1 MLAAFSNPA
10 IAVDSDSAVFE
21 FYAHKKSNNGNNT
34 YSITYK
40 NLYDPADS
48 VIVDGKEFVV
58 SLDDLKTDNYVKLYE
73 VIYETNH
80 LQNASTEIVF
90 TLYPFNE
97 VNSDGVYIDSF
108 YKTGF
113 DFSLEYNGKDVTEIY
128 FKEDEEAKNPVV
140 NSSYTKRPDGQKK
153 TIIIK
158 WQNFDGDGNLEG
170 TLSVKIIVSAKIID
184 DEHASSSGLYKM
196 PVKITVSGG

>member
-21 FYAHKKSNNGNNT
+21 FYAHKKNDNGNKT

-40 NLYDPADS
+40 NLYDPADP
-48 VIVDGKEFVV
+48 VVVDGKEFVV
-58 SLDDLKTDNYVKLYE
+58 SFDDLKTDDYVKLYE

-80 LQNASTEIVF
+80 LQKESIKIVF
-90 TLYPFNE
+90 TLYPFNA
-97 VNSDGVYIDSF
+97 VNSDGGYIDSF

-113 DFSLEYNGKDVTEIY
+113 DFSHEIEFSNENDKTDIILDY
-128 FKEDEEAKNPVV
+128 KTNPEV
-140 NSSYTKRPDGQKK
+140 NSSYFKNPDGQNN

-158 WQNFDGDGNLEG
+158 GQNNNGNLEG

-184 DEHASSSGLYKM
+184 DEQASSSGLYKM
-196 PVKITVSGG
+196 PVKLTVSGG